1 MLGMKKKVMAWQKFN
16 LEVKLQLFFNIKN
29 LKLKKFFLIY
39 REIQRNHKIK
49 KIILFLMH
57 NHEIVIYRK

>member
-1 MLGMKKKVMAWQKFN
+1 MLGMKKKVMAWQKFK
-16 LEVKLQLFFNIKN
+16 LAVKLQLFFNIKN
-29 LKLKKFFLIY
+29 F